1 MIKSVKNLNKFEKW
15 LWFISAIVVTAS
27 FLIASERDY
36 MTLMA
41 SLIGVTALIFMAK
54 GDVLGQLLS
63 AIFAV
68 FYAVVSYKFSYFG
81 EMITYLGMTAPSAL
95 IAVITWIKNPY
106 SEKQVK
112 VSRLTGKK
120 FFWVII
126 LSIPVTVLFYFIL
139 KFLGT
144 SNLLISTISVTTSFL
159 ASMFSIFR
167 SPYYALAYAL
177 NDIVLI
183 VLWILAS
190 VSDISFLPMVF
201 CFLMFLI
208 NDLYAYYN
216 WLKIE
221 KEQKN
226 RED

>member
-1 MIKSVKNLNKFEKW
+1 MIKSVKNLNAFEKW
-15 LWFISAIVVTAS
+15 LWLISAIVVTAS
-27 FLIASERDY
+27 FLIASDRDY
-36 MTLMA
+36 MTLTA
-41 SLIGVTALIFMAK
+41 SLVGVTALIFMAK

-63 AIFAV
+63 ALFSV

-81 EMITYLGMTAPSAL
+81 EMITYLGMTAPASI

-112 VSRLTGKK
+112 ISRLTGKK
-120 FFWVII
+120 IFWIII

-144 SNLLISTISVTTSFL
+144 SNLIVSTLSVTTSFL

-167 SPYYALAYAL
+167 SPYYAVAYAL

-183 VLWILAS
+183 ILWILAS
-190 VSDISFLPMVF
+190 VSDISFLPMIF

-208 NDLYAYYN
+208 NDLYAFYN

-221 KEQKN
+221 KEQKKS
-226 RED
+226 

>member
-1 MIKSVKNLNKFEKW
+1 
-15 LWFISAIVVTAS
+15 
-27 FLIASERDY
+27 
-36 MTLMA
+36 
-41 SLIGVTALIFMAK
+41 
-54 GDVLGQLLS
+54 
-63 AIFAV
+63 
-68 FYAVVSYKFSYFG
+68 
-81 EMITYLGMTAPSAL
+81 MITYLGMTAPASI

-112 VSRLTGKK
+112 ISRLTGEKI
-120 FFWVII
+120 FWVII

-144 SNLLISTISVTTSFL
+144 SNLIVSTLSVATSFL

-167 SPYYALAYAL
+167 SPYYAVAYAL

-183 VLWILAS
+183 ILWILAS
-190 VSDISFLPMVF
+190 VSDISFLPMIF

-208 NDLYAYYN
+208 NDLYAFYN

-221 KEQKN
+221 KEQSV
-226 RED
+226 